1 MTQKINRTSRSSS
14 ETKEVRNKPWTPP
27 SSLDAPPAPQGYKH
41 RWIRTESL
49 GYMDTGNVSK
59 RLREGW
65 EFLRAETL
73 LSEIGPNEYPQI
85 HEGKYAGL
93 IGVGGLVLARIPEEI
108 ARSRTEYF
116 QKISQDQ
123 LATVDRNLLKEQQPG
138 MKINI
143 DRQSRVTF
151 GGGQKPK

>member
-1 MTQKINRTSRSSS
+1 MSELKKTSRVSQ
-14 ETKEVRNKPWTPP
+14 ERAKEKRNQPWTPP
-27 SSLDAPPAPQGYKH
+27 NSLDAPPAPKGFVQ
-41 RWIRTESL
+41 RWIRTSSMGIE
-49 GYMDTGNVSK
+49 DTGNVSK

-138 MKINI
+138 MKFNI